1 MAQGREEDM
10 LDISETIEKRKYG
23 DRRQYRDAMRSLCE
37 AAEGVPE
44 KAGADSVLEQ
54 ADVMSRRIHLTG
66 RWWKND
72 AMPLL
77 CQKKG
82 EGKHYYLVPGRFGGL
97 FYQEPGSGRRIRV
110 TAAGAQQFETEAVCF
125 SPAFPEEA
133 LTPMGLVRFLAGSL
147 PASDYIFLAGIS
159 LLASLLGM
167 VFPLVNRYVFQFVI
181 PSGEKT
187 DIPFVFSLLFGVVLS
202 SALFSLLRSVW
213 AARIG
218 DKVRNLAETGLWN
231 RILNLPVKFFQ
242 GKDSGDLAGRA
253 LALGE
258 VCDALMLSVVPALL
272 TLLASFVYLGQIGSL
287 SVRLLFPS
295 VLILLSL
302 FALSFATSLLMVRMN
317 KRQNVI
323 SMALSGF
330 SYQLFQS
337 VGTLKANGAE
347 VRAFSRWAEHY
358 SGKIRVVPH
367 FLVKFADAFQTL
379 ILLLGTVMIYRA
391 ADRNG
396 LSPSAF
402 ISFQVAFAF
411 LTGAMEKVSGI
422 AVLTAY
428 IRPAMQMFLP
438 FFQEKPE
445 RRRGR
450 KYVGS
455 LAGGIEISRLS
466 FCYDEEMGDVLHDVS
481 LSIKP
486 GEYVAVVGPS
496 GCGKST
502 LLRILLG
509 FERPDRGA
517 VYYDGMDMEEL
528 DIQSVRRRIGTVL
541 QEGSLFAG
549 DIFSNITLCAPEM
562 SMEEAWEIAGQAGCA
577 GDIEDMPMGMFT
589 MVSDGAGGISGGQKQ
604 RLLIARALAMKP
616 DIFLFDEATSALDNV
631 TQKIVM
637 ETLAGKNVTRIV
649 IAHRLSTIMDCDR
662 IICLDRGRVS
672 EQGTYAELME
682 QRGKFYDLAKYQLL

>member
-1 MAQGREEDM
+1 
-10 LDISETIEKRKYG
+10 
-23 DRRQYRDAMRSLCE
+23 
-37 AAEGVPE
+37 
-44 KAGADSVLEQ
+44 
-54 ADVMSRRIHLTG
+54 MSRKIHLTG
-66 RWWKND
+66 KWWKND

-77 CQKKG
+77 CQGK
-82 EGKHYYLVPGRFGGL
+82 EGDREYVLMPGRLGGL
-97 FYQEPGSGRRIRV
+97 FYVDPESSRKIRV
-110 TAAGAQQFETEAVCF
+110 TAAVAQQFETEAVCF
-125 SPAFPEEA
+125 CPPFHEDA

-147 PASDYIFLAGIS
+147 PVSDYIFLAGTS
-159 LLASLLGM
+159 LAVALLGM
-167 VFPLVNRYVFQFVI
+167 VFPLVNQYVFQFVI

-213 AARIG
+213 VTRIG
-218 DKVRNLAETGLWN
+218 DKVRNLAEIGLWN

-253 LALGE
+253 MALGD
-258 VCDALMLSVVPALL
+258 VCDAVMMSVMPALL

-287 SVRLLFPS
+287 SASLLFPS
-295 VLILLSL
+295 VLILLC
-302 FALSFATSLLMVRMN
+302 LSFFSFVTSFLMVRMN

-347 VRAFSRWAEHY
+347 VRAFSRWAKHY

-379 ILLLGTVMIYRA
+379 IMLLGMVLIYRT

-422 AVLTAY
+422 AVLAAY
-428 IRPAMQMFLP
+428 IKPAMQMFLP

-445 RRRGR
+445 KMKGR
-450 KYVGS
+450 KRVSALEGR
-455 LAGGIEISRLS
+455 IEASRIS
-466 FCYDEEMGDVLHDVS
+466 FCYDEEMGDVLHDLS
-481 LSIKP
+481 LSIEP

-502 LLRILLG
+502 LFRILLG

-528 DIQSVRRRIGTVL
+528 DIQSVRRHIGTVL

-562 SMEEAWEIAGQAGCA
+562 TMEEAWEAAGQAGCA

-589 MVSDGAGGISGGQKQ
+589 MVSDGTGGISGGQKQ

-631 TQKIVM
+631 TQKTVM

-662 IICLDRGRVS
+662 IICLDKGQVA
-672 EQGTYAELME
+672 EQGTYDELME
-682 QRGKFYDLAKYQLL
+682 QQGKFYDLAKYQLL

>member
-1 MAQGREEDM
+1 
-10 LDISETIEKRKYG
+10 
-23 DRRQYRDAMRSLCE
+23 MRSLCE
-37 AAEGVPE
+37 AAEGIPE
-44 KAGADSVLEQ
+44 KDRADSLLEQ
-54 ADVMSRRIHLTG
+54 AGAMSRKIHLTG
-66 RWWKND
+66 KWWKND

-77 CQKKG
+77 CQGK
-82 EGKHYYLVPGRFGGL
+82 EGDREYVLMPGRLGGL
-97 FYQEPGSGRRIRV
+97 FYVDPESSRKIRV
-110 TAAGAQQFETEAVCF
+110 TAAVAQQFETEAVCF
-125 SPAFPEEA
+125 CPPFHEDA

-147 PASDYIFLAGIS
+147 PVSDYIFLAGTS
-159 LLASLLGM
+159 LAVALLGM
-167 VFPLVNRYVFQFVI
+167 VFPLVNQYVFQFVI

-213 AARIG
+213 VTRIG
-218 DKVRNLAETGLWN
+218 DKVRNLAEIGLWN

-253 LALGE
+253 MALGD
-258 VCDALMLSVVPALL
+258 VCDAVMMSVMPALL

-287 SVRLLFPS
+287 SASLLFPS
-295 VLILLSL
+295 VLILLC
-302 FALSFATSLLMVRMN
+302 LSFFSFVTSFLMVRMN

-347 VRAFSRWAEHY
+347 VRAFSRWAKHY

-379 ILLLGTVMIYRA
+379 IMLLGMVLIYRT

-422 AVLTAY
+422 AVLAAY
-428 IRPAMQMFLP
+428 IKPAMQMFLP

-445 RRRGR
+445 KMKGR
-450 KYVGS
+450 KRVSALEGR
-455 LAGGIEISRLS
+455 IEASRIS
-466 FCYDEEMGDVLHDVS
+466 FCYDEEMGDVLHDLS
-481 LSIKP
+481 LSIEP

-502 LLRILLG
+502 LFRILLG

-528 DIQSVRRRIGTVL
+528 DIQSVRRHIGTVL

-562 SMEEAWEIAGQAGCA
+562 TMEEAWEAAGQAGCA

-589 MVSDGAGGISGGQKQ
+589 MVSDGTGGISGGQKQ

-631 TQKIVM
+631 TQKTVM

-662 IICLDRGRVS
+662 IICLDKGQVA
-672 EQGTYAELME
+672 EQGTYDELME
-682 QRGKFYDLAKYQLL
+682 QQGKFYDLAKYQLL

>member
-1 MAQGREEDM
+1 M
-10 LDISETIEKRKYG
+10 DISETIEKRKHS
-23 DRRQYRDAMRSLCE
+23 DRRQYREAMRSLCE
-37 AAEGVPE
+37 AAEGIPE
-44 KAGADSVLEQ
+44 KDRADSLLEQ
-54 ADVMSRRIHLTG
+54 AGAMSRKIHLTG
-66 RWWKND
+66 KWWKND

-77 CQKKG
+77 CQGK
-82 EGKHYYLVPGRFGGL
+82 EGDREYVLMPGRLGGL
-97 FYQEPGSGRRIRV
+97 FYVDPESSRKIRV
-110 TAAGAQQFETEAVCF
+110 TAAVAQQFETEAVCF
-125 SPAFPEEA
+125 CPPFHEDA

-147 PASDYIFLAGIS
+147 PVSDYIFLAGTS
-159 LLASLLGM
+159 LAVALLGM
-167 VFPLVNRYVFQFVI
+167 VFPLVNQYVFQFVI

-213 AARIG
+213 VTRIG
-218 DKVRNLAETGLWN
+218 DKVRNLAEIGLWN

-253 LALGE
+253 MALGD
-258 VCDALMLSVVPALL
+258 VCDAVMMSVMPALL

-287 SVRLLFPS
+287 SASLLFPS
-295 VLILLSL
+295 VLILLC
-302 FALSFATSLLMVRMN
+302 LSFFSFVTSFLMVRMN

-347 VRAFSRWAEHY
+347 VRAFSRWAKHY

-379 ILLLGTVMIYRA
+379 IMLLGMVLIYRT

-422 AVLTAY
+422 AVLAAY
-428 IRPAMQMFLP
+428 IKPAMQMFLP

-445 RRRGR
+445 KMKGR
-450 KYVGS
+450 KRVSALEGR
-455 LAGGIEISRLS
+455 IEASRIS
-466 FCYDEEMGDVLHDVS
+466 FCYDEEMGDVLHDLS
-481 LSIKP
+481 LSIEP

-502 LLRILLG
+502 LFRILLG

-528 DIQSVRRRIGTVL
+528 DIQSVRRHIGTVL

-562 SMEEAWEIAGQAGCA
+562 TMEEAWEAAGQAGCA

-589 MVSDGAGGISGGQKQ
+589 MVSDGTGGISGGQKQ

-631 TQKIVM
+631 TQKTVM

-662 IICLDRGRVS
+662 IICLDKGQVA
-672 EQGTYAELME
+672 EQGTYDELME
-682 QRGKFYDLAKYQLL
+682 QQGKFYDLAKYQLL